1 MFIKVIIISVFF
13 RSLNKTSSSFLIE
26 VRQYD
31 SSIYIHTVAY
41 YNRSLSVNIHS
52 FAFFSLY
59 LEHRQGIEYE
69 CHKYH
74 EIAKE
79 LYTRMHASIY
89 IEQEMHVYT
98 YVDIF
103 FLLSVLSLFF
113 SSILCIKAK
122 KKMRTSS
129 FFFFFSFCCIKDKE
143 EFYFQ
148 TLHDVVIVVVV
159 IIIIVDVLVVATT
172 MCMYIYF
179 SFQLL
184 LLPLP

>member
-1 MFIKVIIISVFF
+1 MHISIELLIIIDPYQLTFILLLCLLSLLLLFF
-13 RSLNKTSSSFLIE
+13 L
-26 VRQYD
+26 
-31 SSIYIHTVAY
+31 H
-41 YNRSLSVNIHS
+41 
-52 FAFFSLY
+52 

-79 LYTRMHASIY
+79 LYTPYACFY
-89 IEQEMHVYT
+89 IHRARRRNACISTHT
-98 YVDIF
+98 YADIF
-103 FLLSVLSLFF
+103 FLLSVLFPRADVYNSEEEEEEKPPVDEDEFSLFF
-113 SSILCIKAK
+113 S
-122 KKMRTSS
+122 
-129 FFFFFSFCCIKDKE
+129 FSFCCTKHKE

-159 IIIIVDVLVVATT
+159 VVART
-172 MCMYIYF
+172 MCMYIFF